1 MKFLKQAYSNI
12 HKQYYF
18 YILRYNNL
26 EIISHK
32 IYDRSMMK
40 WSIELYEKENG
51 QCPVLEFILS
61 LPPKHQAKVE
71 REIDLLEEFGINLT
85 YPHTRK
91 IEGGSYK
98 DLWELR
104 IKFARDISRIFYF
117 IHLNNKFVLLHGFIK
132 KSNKTPKNELEKA
145 KNYMIDYLRRC
156 TENNEMD

>member
-1 MKFLKQAYSNI
+1 
-12 HKQYYF
+12 
-18 YILRYNNL
+18 
-26 EIISHK
+26 
-32 IYDRSMMK
+32 MMK

-61 LPPKHQAKVE
+61 LPPKHQAKAE

-104 IKFARDISRIFYF
+104 IKFASDISRIFYF

-132 KSNKTPKNELEKA
+132 KSNKPPKNELEKA

-156 TENNEMD
+156 TENNEVD

>member
-26 EIISHK
+26 ENISHK
-32 IYDRSMMK
+32 IYNRSMMK

-61 LPPKHQAKVE
+61 LPPKHQAKAE

-104 IKFARDISRIFYF
+104 IKFASDISRIFYF
-117 IHLNNKFVLLHGFIK
+117 IHLNNKFVLCMVLLKNRIK
-132 KSNKTPKNELEKA
+132 LPKMNLK
-145 KNYMIDYLRRC
+145 KLKIIWL
-156 TENNEMD
+156 TT

>member
-26 EIISHK
+26 EIISYK
-32 IYDRSMMK
+32 IYNRSMMK
-40 WSIELYEKENG
+40 WSIELYEKDNG

-117 IHLNNKFVLLHGFIK
+117 IHLNNKFVLLHGFVK